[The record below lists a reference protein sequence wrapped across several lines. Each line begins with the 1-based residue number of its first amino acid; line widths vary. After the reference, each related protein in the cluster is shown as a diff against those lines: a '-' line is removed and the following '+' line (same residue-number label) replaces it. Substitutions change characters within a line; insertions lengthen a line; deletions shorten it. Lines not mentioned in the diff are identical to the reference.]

1 VATLTLGRWFVGS
14 IRSRVSL
21 NLESPRSSVRIP
33 NTAMTSATNKL
44 ESVSI
49 PLAIAIV
56 LSWGLGDL
64 MMAEPAMDFICL
76 LYVLCFILMR
86 LLC

>member
-1 VATLTLGRWFVGS
+1 
-14 IRSRVSL
+14 
-21 NLESPRSSVRIP
+21 
-33 NTAMTSATNKL
+33 MTSATNKL

-49 PLAIAIV
+49 PLAIAVV

-64 MMAEPAMDFICL
+64 MMVEPVMDFICL
-76 LYVLCFILMR
+76 LYVLCFILVR